1 MFPRRQKCPFTKY
14 GVLKEEHEQAAV
26 VAFLREKYPDALFT
40 IAPNGMK
47 LPPSVAIRLSRTGY
61 RAGTPDIMIFEPRGR
76 FHGLFVEMK
85 ATRGGEVSKPQVI
98 FREALLAR
106 GYQSIICAGAGA
118 ARLCITEYMEAT
130 K

>member
-1 MFPRRQKCPFTKY
+1 MFPRRQKCPFTKD

-61 RAGTPDIMIFEPRGR
+61 RAGTPDLCIYEPRGG
-76 FHGLFVEMK
+76 FFGLFVEMK
-85 ATRGGEVSKPQVI
+85 ITRGGVVSKAQSEFI
-98 FREALLAR
+98 AALNAR
-106 GYQSIICAGAGA
+106 GYKAIICAGAGA
-118 ARLCITEYMEAT
+118 ARLCIAEYMEA
-130 K
+130 KK

>member
-1 MFPRRQKCPFTKY
+1 MFPHRQKCPFTKD

-61 RAGTPDIMIFEPRGR
+61 RAGTPDIMIFEPRAG

-85 ATRGGEVSKPQVI
+85 VTRGGMVS
-98 FREALLAR
+98 EAQAHFLEHLR
-106 GYQSIICAGAGA
+106 HNGYQAIVCAGAGA
-118 ARLCITEYMEAT
+118 ARLCITEYMEA
-130 K
+130 KP